1 MKGKLEVYLD
11 IIRLIPTG
19 IIRIKNKSKPR
30 LIKSEIKTSKTIF
43 IPTGIFIEFN
53 QMRFEKLVIGTINK
67 VSMSVAKRYKEK
79 FLNKIFT
86 V

>member
-1 MKGKLEVYLD
+1 MMGKLEVYLD
-11 IIRLIPTG
+11 IIRLMPTG
-19 IIRIKNKSKPR
+19 IIRIKNKSTPR

-67 VSMSVAKRYKEK
+67 VSMNVAKRYKEK

>member
-67 VSMSVAKRYKEK
+67 VSMNVAKRYKEK